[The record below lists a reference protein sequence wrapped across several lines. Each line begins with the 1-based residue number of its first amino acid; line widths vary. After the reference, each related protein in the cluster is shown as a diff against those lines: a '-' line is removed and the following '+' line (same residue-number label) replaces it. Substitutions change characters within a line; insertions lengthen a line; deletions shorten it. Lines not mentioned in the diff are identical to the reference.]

1 MMTEIVATYRK
12 RSNERCLGCGA
23 PIIAA
28 SMMDGRTLLFDPQP
42 QPTGGYLLLGAAQ
55 TVHPLM
61 RRESAKDND
70 RYRRHR
76 CLSLSWVDRP

>member
-1 MMTEIVATYRK
+1 
-12 RSNERCLGCGA
+12 
-23 PIIAA
+23 
-28 SMMDGRTLLFDPQP
+28 LLFDPQP